1 MDLSIL
7 NPGTPFSKKSFEL
20 IEFYRNNPVI
30 AAEDLLNVE
39 LDTPQKVVFEDMWF
53 KPYVLL
59 TEGRGCGKTWKL
71 SVIATLYA
79 LLYPGKK
86 VLLMSPSFRQS
97 KNLFSEVMNRHA
109 ESSILREAS
118 IKKPVIGADNCY
130 LHLRAPAN
138 KFGSKIEA
146 YPLGTGEKIRGLRG
160 HLIVVDEFA
169 QVPEEIFEM
178 VIRPMGA
185 TTNSPMENVRKIKR
199 LKDSL
204 ERGVLSQEQYEE
216 EMGEG
221 QANKIICV
229 SSAYY
234 QFNHM
239 YKRIQAYEAEIA
251 KGNTD
256 KYAVHYVSYRDMSEG
271 FLDMSNVEEAKAT
284 MSRIEFNLEYEGIW
298 ESDSDGVFKAS
309 LIEACKD
316 SRFKV
321 KNKSDMGR
329 KYIVGIDPARSTDAF
344 AVVIIEMGNPSSVV
358 YAHQSVGNK
367 FPAMANF
374 IFDLAKKFDVKII
387 MMDAGSGGGG
397 VAIKDLLANDQMFK
411 GRELIIDMDDEE
423 YKNADGRRILRM
435 HDPKPKSIAEAV
447 YGSLNLL
454 EQGLLK
460 FPFPPYDGN
469 EEKESIYADI
479 DEMLKQMMLITVT
492 ETKTGQ
498 AHFDIPSTGKGSRKK
513 DLYSA
518 FVLAA
523 KGLYDEITMREDGG
537 QLLTT
542 GIVTP
547 INRSEYR
554 NIRMSGPRITSIMPF
569 NGR

>member
-20 IEFYRNNPVI
+20 IEFYRNNPII
-30 AAEDLLNVE
+30 AAEDLLNIE
-39 LDTPQKVVFEDMWF
+39 LDTPQKIVFEDMWF
-53 KPYVLL
+53 KPYVLV
-59 TEGRGCGKTWKL
+59 TASRGTGKSFLL
-71 SVIATLYA
+71 SVIAPLYA
-79 LLYPGKK
+79 MLYPGKK
-86 VLLMSPSFRQS
+86 ALIMSPSFRQS
-97 KNLFSEVMNRHA
+97 KGVFSEVMNRYA
-109 ESSILREAS
+109 ESSILRES
-118 IKKPVIGADNCY
+118 TIKKPIIGADNCY
-130 LHLRAPAN
+130 LHFRSPAN
-138 KFGSKIEA
+138 KYGSKVEA

-185 TTNSPMENVRKIKR
+185 TTNSPMERVRKLKR
-199 LKDSL
+199 LKKNLDKGIL
-204 ERGVLSQEQYEE
+204 TQEQYDMEV
-216 EMGEG
+216 GDD

-239 YKRIQAYEAEIA
+239 YKRIQAYEQEIE
-251 KGNTD
+251 KGYTD
-256 KYAVHYVSYRDMSEG
+256 KYAVHYVSYRDMSDG

-321 KNKSDMGR
+321 KTKSDMGR

-344 AVVIIEMGNPSSVV
+344 AIVIIEMGNPSSVV

-374 IFDLAKKFDVKII
+374 IFDLAKKFDTKII

-397 VAIKDLLANDQMFK
+397 VAIKDLLANDQMFR

-423 YKNADGRRILRM
+423 YKNAEGKRILRM

-447 YGSLNLL
+447 YGALNLL

-460 FPFPPYDGN
+460 FPFPPFDGN
-469 EEKESIYADI
+469 EEKEHVYADI

-523 KGLYDEITMREDGG
+523 KGLYDEITSREDGR

-542 GIVTP
+542 GIITP
-547 INRSEYR
+547 INRLQ
-554 NIRMSGPRITSIMPF
+554 NNRMAGPRITSVMPF